1 MIRPALLAGSI
12 GLLALLAAA
21 AAGCRDDSATGDTR
35 TGDSPAGEQGSAEA
49 GDGDTGEDEAGEDAA
64 TVAADRTSEPSTL
77 VVEGA
82 IDPDDTGPA
91 GEGKAGPP
99 ARPSCEAAAGGTDV
113 VSAPVLIDTLP
124 GSGEAWLGSP
134 AIADLEGDGRNEIVV
149 PRYGTM
155 MAYDADGSVK
165 WSFEAGGG
173 RIWASPIVADFRG
186 DGALEV
192 VFAEQDRI
200 YMLDATGQVLSGFPV
215 QWEDEMRS
223 IAAGD
228 VNGDGRLEIVA
239 AAFARNEDVLNVFTA
254 DGSPLDGFPPVG
266 GGTSGCGA
274 DGRCYLAGAFDQNVG
289 VGDLDGDAELD
300 IVVPMDNSYVSIHH
314 GDGEAFDTPEGYPSV
329 KTPGVR
335 YLHDRALARQ
345 GWPNDESVDLQAHFT
360 NTPPAIADIDGDGT
374 NEVIMVGSVQNAGQ
388 DDRTRGVALWAVH
401 GDAGRLP
408 GFESPVH
415 FPDYLAGLWDF
426 EGTNVV
432 GMTNQVTVADLS
444 ADHPG
449 LEMVFAG
456 FDGRI
461 HAVASNGQPL
471 WQSTYTTRQDVLTGG
486 LLAADL
492 SRDGI
497 PEIVFATYSPEDGQS
512 TISILDAGGNPR
524 HELPLPGRGAM
535 PAPTLGD
542 LDGDGQLEL
551 VVSLKDGREGVRVY
565 TIPGSG
571 VNCLLWPTGRAN
583 LLRNG
588 WVPT

>member
-1 MIRPALLAGSI
+1 MIRRAFTVVFVGMMA
-12 GLLALLAAA
+12 ALAAITS
-21 AAGCRDDSATGDTR
+21 GCSDDSGTEETQTQEVGAPNSDGGVETITGQT
-35 TGDSPAGEQGSAEA
+35 TEAPGQTTVGIPTIQSPGDSTEAEDGAAMLPATASC
-49 GDGDTGEDEAGEDAA
+49 DAA
-64 TVAADRTSEPSTL
+64 
-77 VVEGA
+77 EGGSN
-82 IDPDDTGPA
+82 I
-91 GEGKAGPP
+91 
-99 ARPSCEAAAGGTDV
+99 
-113 VSAPVLIDTLP
+113 VSAPELVHTLP
-124 GSGEAWLGSP
+124 GPGEAWLGSP
-134 AIADLEGDGRNEIVV
+134 AIADLEGDGQNEIIV

-155 MAYDADGSVK
+155 IAYHADGSVK
-165 WSFEAGGG
+165 WQFEAAGG
-173 RIWASPIVADFRG
+173 RIWASPIVADFRD

-192 VFAEQDRI
+192 VFAERDHI
-200 YMLDATGQVLSGFPV
+200 YMLDAAGNLLPGFPIE
-215 QWEDEMRS
+215 WEDEMRS

-239 AAFARNEDVLNVFTA
+239 AAFSRNEDVFNVFTA
-254 DGSPLDGFPPVG
+254 DGSRLGGFPPLG
-266 GGTSGCGA
+266 SGTSGCDA
-274 DGRCYLAGAFDQNVG
+274 DGHCYLAGAFDQNVG
-289 VGDLDGDAELD
+289 VGDLDGDAEAD
-300 IVVPMDNSYVSIHH
+300 IVVPMDNAYVSIHH
-314 GDGEAFDTPEGYPSV
+314 GNGEAFDTPQSYPSA

-335 YLHDRALARQ
+335 YLHDLRLTQQ
-345 GWPNDESVDLQAHFT
+345 GWPDNEAVDLQAHFT

-374 NEVIMVGSVQNAGQ
+374 NEVIMVASVQNAGQ
-388 DDRTRGVALWAVH
+388 DNRTQGVALWAVH

-444 ADHPG
+444 ADHAG

-461 HAVASNGQPL
+461 HAVASNGQPI
-471 WQSTYTTRQDVLTGG
+471 WDYTYTTRDDVLTGG

-492 SRDGI
+492 SGDGI
-497 PEIVFATYSPEDGQS
+497 PEIVFNTYSPENGQS
-512 TISILDAGGNPR
+512 AIYILDAAGNPL

-542 LDGDGQLEL
+542 VDGDGQLEL
-551 VVSLKDGREGVRVY
+551 VVSLKDSNEGVRVY

-571 VNCLLWPTGRAN
+571 QNCLLWPTGRAN

-588 WVPT
+588 WIPS